1 MTFRRA
7 AIPFDT
13 SDELYGPILGVSRMA
28 ALFHRP
34 TKNFLQNL
42 THTTHV
48 KDTGIFRIAHQAAGF
63 LWIGFHVE
71 ELFRVPTLTVANILV
86 A

>member
-42 THTTHV
+42 THTTANGPPFQV
-48 KDTGIFRIAHQAAGF
+48 GQMWDTAAD
-63 LWIGFHVE
+63 LS
-71 ELFRVPTLTVANILV
+71 ILIEYSGTDHY
-86 A
+86 